1 MNMFMFFFILVYAV
15 VMIAVTLKGRGITET
30 RIGYFLGG
38 QSLGLLVSIT
48 SLIMGFLSGMVIV
61 GFPGFGLRMS
71 GKFFMTNGF
80 GYIGLVYPWIGYKLW
95 KYGKK
100 YNYISS
106 ADYMEERYESK
117 GYGKLV
123 AVIQLCFMIPYMT
136 VQFVAFGNAM
146 EYFAGISFMSAQVLF
161 AAFIAIGLFTGGAKG
176 VGTMDVIN
184 AALGLIIPLAL
195 CIVVIVNNGGFSV
208 IGSNVD
214 ANDPNFLRS
223 VVSGSFGKVVGTNLQ
238 TWFSGFFAL
247 LFGPHILSK
256 MLMMPDKKRFQKMVT
271 TVPISYAIICAP
283 LQLLSTLGI
292 AYYYHL
298 LETGKTDNVLLY
310 MLGDHASVFLIGL
323 MMLCILA
330 FSLSTANAFAV
341 CISTII
347 SHDFYDDYKKKQSM
361 DINSPELVKRSIRV
375 GKIGTLIVL
384 IIVIIFA
391 NQRSVYITDYAYGL
405 AGPGFAQIMPPL
417 VFGLYWRRG
426 NRKAAWASTITGLVV
441 LFLTMFVWKHPL
453 GILAIIW
460 ALLANTLIYLV
471 VTFFTK
477 PSRECYEKFF
487 AEDDE
492 VVHYNASVLHYN
504 ASKEVN

>member
-1 MNMFMFFFILVYAV
+1 MNNSMYMLSFILAYAV
-15 VMIAVTLKGRGITET
+15 AMVAVSWKGRAITET
-30 RIGYFLGG
+30 RVGYFLGG

-48 SLIMGFLSGMVIV
+48 SLVMGFLSGMVIV
-61 GFPGFGLRMS
+61 GFPGYGLRMS

-95 KYGKK
+95 KYGRK
-100 YNYISS
+100 YNYLSS

-117 GYGKLV
+117 FYGKLV
-123 AVIQLCFMIPYMT
+123 ATIQLFFMIPYMT
-136 VQFVAFGNAM
+136 VQFVAFGNSM
-146 EYFAGISFMSAQVLF
+146 EYFAGISFMTAQIMF
-161 AAFIAIGLFTGGAKG
+161 AAFIVIGLFTGGAKG

-184 AALGLIIPLAL
+184 AALGLFIPLAL
-195 CIVVIVNNGGFSV
+195 CILVIANNGGFSV
-208 IGSNVD
+208 IGSSVNTS
-214 ANDPNFLRS
+214 DPTFLRS
-223 VVSGSFGKVVGTNLQ
+223 VVSGNFREVIGMNFQ

-247 LFGPHILSK
+247 LFGPHVLSK
-256 MLMMPDKKRFQKMVT
+256 MLMMPNRERFQKMAT

-298 LETGKTDNVLLY
+298 LETGQTDNVLLY
-310 MLGDHASVFLIGL
+310 MLEDHAPIFLIGL
-323 MMLCILA
+323 MMLCVLA
-330 FSLSTANAFAV
+330 FSLSTSNAFAV

-347 SHDFYDDYKKKQSM
+347 SHDFYDDYKRSKGV
-361 DINSPELVKRSIRV
+361 DINSPEFVKRSIRA

-384 IIVIIFA
+384 IMVILFA

-405 AGPGFAQIMPPL
+405 AGPGFAQILPPL

-426 NRKAAWASTITGLVV
+426 NRKSAIASTTTGLIV
-441 LFLTMFVWKHPL
+441 LFVTMFVWRNPL
-453 GILAIIW
+453 GILATIW
-460 ALLANTLIYLV
+460 ALLANSLVYLV

-487 AEDDE
+487 VEDDKI
-492 VVHYNASVLHYN
+492 VHYNAIKAAN
-504 ASKEVN
+504 